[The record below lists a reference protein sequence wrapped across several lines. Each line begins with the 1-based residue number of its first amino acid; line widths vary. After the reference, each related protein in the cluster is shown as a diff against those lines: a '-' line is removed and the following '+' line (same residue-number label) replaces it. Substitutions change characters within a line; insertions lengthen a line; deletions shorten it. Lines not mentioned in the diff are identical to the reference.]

1 MPISSVCP
9 LADPM
14 PAEHSALC
22 RAYGAVQ
29 ERCSR
34 VMAEQHAEIERLQA
48 QALRLR
54 AAVIVRETALALAR
68 EDHAR
73 LVARLLGERDS
84 AAVAA
89 DLVICQTGCLG
100 HDSYWREQDHCR
112 RTGQHCVLADAQ
124 KVTT

>member
-1 MPISSVCP
+1 M
-9 LADPM
+9 
-14 PAEHSALC
+14 
-22 RAYGAVQ
+22 
-29 ERCSR
+29 
-34 VMAEQHAEIERLQA
+34 
-48 QALRLR
+48 RLR

-68 EDHAR
+68 EDHER

-100 HDSYWREQDHCR
+100 HGSYWREQDHCR

-124 KVTT
+124 KLTA

>member
-1 MPISSVCP
+1 MSTFCL
-9 LADPM
+9 LADAL

-22 RAYGAVQ
+22 REYAAVQ

-34 VMAEQHAEIERLQA
+34 VMAQQRAEIDRLQA
-48 QALRLR
+48 QAMRLR
-54 AAVIVRETALALAR
+54 AAVIVRDTALALAR

-73 LVARLLGERDS
+73 LLARMSGEHDS

-100 HDSYWREQDHCR
+100 HGDYWREQDHCR
-112 RTGQHCVLADAQ
+112 RTGIGCVLAD
-124 KVTT
+124 VTTLTA